1 MDFRGFCEACERLL
15 FSKGGGTRPGGSFVA
30 LSKNFCQER
39 RSLMDKALAL
49 RSQSPGLDSRRVRVY
64 CPKRRGEERGDPGGP
79 GLCVRPACEAC
90 EAL

>member
-1 MDFRGFCEACERLL
+1 M
-15 FSKGGGTRPGGSFVA
+15 A

-90 EAL
+90 EACEVCEACERLSEACERLA